1 MTGQDQA
8 ARYRLKVT
16 AGSSYDP
23 ATHQLVP
30 VNEDRS
36 LRIENEHA
44 CVRLCVRIQDYTGY
58 PDNSPKTN
66 PYFTH
71 PLHTND
77 QYSLSFAITFKKPVN
92 GDSLLFGND
101 FDRPIRDRLPSGFK
115 TALRLV
121 KWAIDPA
128 LDGDPYADKPYLYS
142 PGLAS
147 WNHFRIGPANM
158 KDHEGHALHEEV
170 VEEGAEGDGVEAR
183 EGLGV
188 PLPEDERKKYFRDEQ
203 TRKEFVFEPGRV
215 YWVDFGNPYLVFS
228 DFSLRLH
235 GININVLKH
244 IDENNHHLR
253 YVLKNRDTD
262 DIYLVLLFTLVLQE
276 TDKEPGQEK

>member
-77 QYSLSFAITFKKPVN
+77 QYSLSFAINFKKPVN

-121 KWAIDPA
+121 N
-128 LDGDPYADKPYLYS
+128 

-158 KDHEGHALHEEV
+158 KDHEVHALHQEV
-170 VEEGAEGDGVEAR
+170 LEEGAEGDGVEAR
-183 EGLGV
+183 KGLGV
-188 PLPEDERKKYFRDEQ
+188 PLPGDERRKYFRDEQ
-203 TRKEFVFEPGRV
+203 TRKDFVFEPGRV

-235 GININVLKH
+235 GININVLRH

-276 TDKEPGQEK
+276 TDKKPGQEN

>member
-1 MTGQDQA
+1 MICIIPRPAKIVFRIAEMTGQDQA

-44 CVRLCVRIQDYTGY
+44 SVSLCVRIQDYTGISYNLLHCRYLNTKEHIGY

-77 QYSLSFAITFKKPVN
+77 QYSLSFAINFKHPVN

-121 KWAIDPA
+121 KWAIDPS
-128 LDGDPYADKPYLYS
+128 LDGDPYAEKPYLYS

-147 WNHFRIGPANM
+147 WNQFRIGPANM
-158 KDHEGHALHEEV
+158 KDHEVHALHEEV
-170 VEEGAEGDGVEAR
+170 LEEGAEGDGVEVR
-183 EGLGV
+183 KFLGV
-188 PLPEDERKKYFRDEQ
+188 PLSVDERRKFFRDEQ
-203 TRKEFVFEPGRV
+203 TRKEFVFQPGRV

-228 DFSLRLH
+228 
-235 GININVLKH
+235 G
-244 IDENNHHLR
+244 
-253 YVLKNRDTD
+253 
-262 DIYLVLLFTLVLQE
+262 LFPPCACLILCCGGMLTLW
-276 TDKEPGQEK
+276 

>member
-1 MTGQDQA
+1 MICIIPRATTIVFRTVEMTGQDQT

-44 CVRLCVRIQDYTGY
+44 CVRLCVRIQDYTGISYNLLHCRYLNTKEHIGY

-77 QYSLSFAITFKKPVN
+77 QYSLSFAINFKEPVN

-121 KWAIDPA
+121 KWAIDPS

-147 WNHFRIGPANM
+147 WNQFRIGPANM
-158 KDHEGHALHEEV
+158 KDHEVHALHEEV
-170 VEEGAEGDGVEAR
+170 LEEGAEGDGVEAR
-183 EGLGV
+183 KGLGV
-188 PLPEDERKKYFRDEQ
+188 PLPVDERRKYFRDEQ

-228 DFSLRLH
+228 GVFSPCACF
-235 GININVLKH
+235 
-244 IDENNHHLR
+244 
-253 YVLKNRDTD
+253 
-262 DIYLVLLFTLVLQE
+262 LLLCGGMLTSL
-276 TDKEPGQEK
+276 